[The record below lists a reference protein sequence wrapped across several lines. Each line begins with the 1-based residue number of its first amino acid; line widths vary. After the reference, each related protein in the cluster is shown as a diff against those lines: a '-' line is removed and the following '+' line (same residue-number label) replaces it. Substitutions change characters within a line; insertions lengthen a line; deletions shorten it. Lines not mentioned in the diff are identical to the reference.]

1 MQTFIGSRALPRL
14 VYHRPTERAEALRIM
29 GDESSWT
36 LVAGGTDFIPGLRKG
51 VWSYPDGVHVIDVR
65 NLSGLQEIRLDQGM
79 VRIGAAA
86 RLADIIRSPVIQKHA
101 PVLAEAVQDMASVQV
116 RNSATIGGNLCTAS
130 PAADTAP
137 PLLVLEAEVDLVD
150 LKGNDKTLPL
160 TDFFQGPGQCV
171 CGDKK
176 SLLTCIR
183 FPALKAGEHFYRR
196 KMGLRRAFTISVIS
210 MAMKSRAEN
219 HVCRD
224 ICLAF
229 GAVAPTPIRAR
240 STEDLVRGRELTAEL
255 IDQAA
260 AQASSEVSP
269 ISDVRASSDYRRDM
283 AGVLTKRA
291 LQSAVQSQEGS

>member
-14 VYHRPTERAEALRIM
+14 VYHRPKVISEALKVM
-29 GDESSWT
+29 KDGSPWT

-65 NLSGLQEIRLDQGM
+65 HLSGLQEITLDQGI
-79 VRIGAAA
+79 VHIGAAA
-86 RLADIIRSPVIQKHA
+86 RLTDIIRSPIIQEHA
-101 PVLAEAVQDMASVQV
+101 PLLAQAVQDMASLQV

-137 PLLVLEAEVDLVD
+137 PLLVLEAEVEIVD
-150 LKGNDKTLPL
+150 GEGKARTMPL

-171 CGDKK
+171 CRAGS
-176 SLLTCIR
+176 SLLTSIR
-183 FPALKAGEHFYRR
+183 FPTLKENEHTYRH

-210 MAMKSRAEN
+210 MAMKARMQNGTCE
-219 HVCRD
+219 D

-240 STEDLVRGRELTAEL
+240 DTEDLVRGRTLSPERIE
-255 IDQAA
+255 QAA
-260 AQASSEVSP
+260 AQASQEVSP
-269 ISDVRASSDYRRDM
+269 ISDVRASAEYRRDM

-291 LQSAVQSQEGS
+291 LESAVQE